1 MDRNKEIFEES
12 KKYMPG
18 GVNSPVR
25 SFGSVGINPPVIK
38 SGKGAM
44 IKDENGNEYIRSL

>member
-18 GVNSPVR
+18 GVNSPV
-25 SFGSVGINPPVIK
+25 SIFWKCWNK
-38 SGKGAM
+38 SSSNK
-44 IKDENGNEYIRSL
+44 KW